1 MNCVVEF
8 EGKLYKNW
16 WSLFYE
22 LERDKKI
29 PEGINTDDDYSLEK
43 FIITEVMKLD
53 AKERPIK

>member
-1 MNCVVEF
+1 MNCVIEF
-8 EGKLYKNW
+8 EGKLYKTW

-29 PEGINTDDDYSLEK
+29 PEEIDPDNEYALEK
-43 FIITEVMKLD
+43 YIITEVMKLD